1 MTQSALNPAT
11 CVRGALALERA
22 PTDAPMALALDLNFP
37 LACEKSKDG

>member
-22 PTDAPMALALDLNFP
+22 PTDAPMALALDQRQAGE
-37 LACEKSKDG
+37 LAALAD